1 MIRNLNH
8 VRCMQISKS
17 AILFF
22 CFIGVSSS
30 ADEFKHEL
38 QFGLGI
44 GGQYLPHY
52 RGSDETHVK
61 VLPIPVV
68 EYRGRIFKSDRD
80 GTRAEFSLAERI
92 EFNISADLALNDGA
106 EDNRLRE
113 GMPELESEFQLG
125 PSINI
130 DLTGHGFNRG
140 LILRLPVRPAFAVG
154 SDFDYIGYMANP
166 MLTWVQPKVFDKWRL
181 TLDVGALYGS
191 KDYHEH
197 YYNVAPEYVTA
208 TRMQYNTKDGFS
220 GTFTEVSVASREG
233 NLVYG
238 VSLRYDNL
246 RDATFYSS
254 PLVATGDYWSVSFGV
269 GWLFKSWTW
278 IETL

>member
-1 MIRNLNH
+1 MLRSICLNG
-8 VRCMQISKS
+8 
-17 AILFF
+17 AGLL
-22 CFIGVSSS
+22 IGVCS
-30 ADEFKHEL
+30 AHLFAGEFRHEM

-52 RGSDETHVK
+52 RGSEETHTK

-125 PSINI
+125 PSINV
-130 DLTGHGFNRG
+130 DLTGDGFNRG

-154 SDFDYIGYMANP
+154 SDFDYIGYTFNP
-166 MLTWVQPKVFDKWRL
+166 MFTWIQPNVLDNWRIS
-181 TLDVGALYGS
+181 LDAGVLYGS
-191 KDYHEH
+191 TDYHEH
-197 YYNVAPEYVTA
+197 YYSIAPQYITIARPEYHA
-208 TRMQYNTKDGFS
+208 KNGFS
-220 GTFTEVSVASREG
+220 GTFTELGIGSRTG

-238 VSLRYDNL
+238 ISFRYDNL
-246 RDATFYSS
+246 RDAVFYSS
-254 PLVATGDYWSVSFGV
+254 PLVETGDYWSVSFGI
-269 GWLFKSWTW
+269 GWLFKRWSWT
-278 IETL
+278 ETL